1 MVVYGRTAGNGVI
14 VTVWRDLWKAVF
26 EAAQSWWW
34 RVAIFVVLPLD
45 FILQHTHVV
54 TGWPVTALGLVWLA
68 ALVAVWVVALARF
81 FRGHSQQGSPWSWRR
96 PVRIT
101 REAPPDAGH
110 RSGEQLAG
118 LLDERGRA
126 EVEDLLA
133 AGKTIPA
140 VRRVRELT
148 GLRLIEAKRL
158 VDSLQT

>member
-1 MVVYGRTAGNGVI
+1 MSGS
-14 VTVWRDLWKAVF
+14 WDLWKAVF
-26 EAAQSWWW
+26 EASQLWWW
-34 RVAIFVVLPLD
+34 RVATFVLLPVIM
-45 FILQHTHVV
+45 ILKWTHAL
-54 TGWPVTALGLVWLA
+54 TGWPVAVLNLLWMA
-68 ALVAVWVVALARF
+68 AFAGVLIVALARF
-81 FRGHSQQGSPWSWRR
+81 RRGRFQHGSPWSWRR

-133 AGKTIPA
+133 AGKPIPA

-148 GLRLIEAKRL
+148 GLRLIDAKRL
-158 VDSLQT
+158 VDSLQIG